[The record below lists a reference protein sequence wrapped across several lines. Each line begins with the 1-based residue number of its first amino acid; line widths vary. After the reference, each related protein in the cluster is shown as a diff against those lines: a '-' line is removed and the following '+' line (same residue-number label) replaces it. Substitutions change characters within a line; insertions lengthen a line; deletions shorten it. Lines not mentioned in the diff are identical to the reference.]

1 MAHDP
6 FRLTVAR
13 TAARHLAGV
22 FALGLFTAFLAWLP
36 ASPAAAHGDLVSS
49 DPPADGVLTALPS
62 RAFLTFSDSI
72 TEVREIAVSGPD
84 GSVTNGEPTVAGA
97 EVQQTLWAGPAG
109 TYTMEYFVVSAD
121 GHDVRGQIRFEV
133 GLGASASESDVTAG
147 ESGASAAAG
156 TGTDWRQ
163 RGRDVALPGGVVM
176 LAAMTALALL
186 HRRRERAE
194 PG

>member
-1 MAHDP
+1 MAHHLV
-6 FRLTVAR
+6 RLTVAR
-13 TAARHLAGV
+13 TVARHLARV
-22 FALGLFTAFLAWLP
+22 LALGLVTAFLAWLP
-36 ASPAAAHGDLVSS
+36 ASPAAAHGALVSS
-49 DPPADGVLTALPS
+49 DPPEDGVLAAMPS

-72 TEVREIAVSGPD
+72 AEVREIAVSGPD
-84 GSVTNGEPTVAGA
+84 GSVTNGEPTFAGA

-133 GLGASASESDVTAG
+133 EPGASAPESDATAG

-156 TGTDWRQ
+156 TGTDWGQ

-186 HRRRERAE
+186 HRRRKGAE